1 MYSIYII
8 KQDNQPVHV
17 TAHTI
22 HPSMSDKDKLGILMS
37 LATIPLN
44 VLRAYTQHRESI
56 SVSTYKTDI
65 TNELEA
71 NREVLEALNTFNN
84 TTIKK
89 SIDSYTL
96 ERDTPLI
103 KSTSETKKPSR
114 KRTKK
119 AS

>member
-22 HPSMSDKDKLGILMS
+22 HPSMSDQDKLGILMS

-44 VLRAYTQHRESI
+44 VLRAYAQNKESI

-71 NREVLEALNTFNN
+71 NREVLEVINESIN
-84 TTIKK
+84 TTIETPVNE
-89 SIDSYTL
+89 SIIEPEEL
-96 ERDTPLI
+96 EI
-103 KSTSETKKPSR
+103 KKPSR

>member
-44 VLRAYTQHRESI
+44 VLRAYTQHKESI

-65 TNELEA
+65 INELEA
-71 NREVLEALNTFNN
+71 NSEVLEALNTFTN
-84 TTIKK
+84 TTIITPINE
-89 SIDSYTL
+89 SINEPEKL
-96 ERDTPLI
+96 EM
-103 KSTSETKKPSR
+103 KKPSR

>member
-22 HPSMSDKDKLGILMS
+22 HPSMSDQDKLGILMS

-44 VLRAYTQHRESI
+44 VLRAYTQHKESI

-71 NREVLEALNTFNN
+71 NREVLEVLNTFNN
-84 TTIKK
+84 TTIKTPIGE
-89 SIDSYTL
+89 SIVSPEEL
-96 ERDTPLI
+96 KI
-103 KSTSETKKPSR
+103 KKPSR

>member
-8 KQDNQPVHV
+8 EQDNQPVHV

-44 VLRAYTQHRESI
+44 VLRAYTQHKESI

-71 NREVLEALNTFNN
+71 NREVLEALNTLIN
-84 TTIKK
+84 TTIETPVN
-89 SIDSYTL
+89 SYAL
-96 ERDTPLI
+96 MRDTPLTA
-103 KSTSETKKPSR
+103 STSETKKPSR

>member
-22 HPSMSDKDKLGILMS
+22 HPSMSDQDKLGILMS

-44 VLRAYTQHRESI
+44 VLRAYAQHKESI

-71 NREVLEALNTFNN
+71 NREVLEALNTLII
-84 TTIKK
+84 TTIEKPINE
-89 SIDSYTL
+89 SIIKPEEL
-96 ERDTPLI
+96 EI
-103 KSTSETKKPSR
+103 KKPSR
-114 KRTKK
+114 KKTKK

>member
-8 KQDNQPVHV
+8 KQANQPVYV

-44 VLRAYTQHRESI
+44 VLSAYTQHKECI

-71 NREVLEALNTFNN
+71 NREVSEALNTLIN
-84 TTIKK
+84 TTIGTPINK
-89 SIDSYTL
+89 SVIKAEKL
-96 ERDTPLI
+96 EI
-103 KSTSETKKPSR
+103 KKPSR

>member
-44 VLRAYTQHRESI
+44 VLRAYTQHKESI

-71 NREVLEALNTFNN
+71 NREVLEVLNESIN
-84 TTIKK
+84 TTIYTPVNE
-89 SIDSYTL
+89 SIIEPEEL
-96 ERDTPLI
+96 EI
-103 KSTSETKKPSR
+103 KKPSR

>member
-17 TAHTI
+17 TAHII
-22 HPSMSDKDKLGILMS
+22 HPSMSDQDKLGILMS

-44 VLRAYTQHRESI
+44 VLRAYTQHKESI

-71 NREVLEALNTFNN
+71 NREVLEALNTFIN
-84 TTIKK
+84 TTIKTPFNE
-89 SIDSYTL
+89 SINEPEKL
-96 ERDTPLI
+96 EI
-103 KSTSETKKPSR
+103 KKPSR

>member
-44 VLRAYTQHRESI
+44 VLRAYTQHKESI
-56 SVSTYKTDI
+56 SVFTYKTDI

-71 NREVLEALNTFNN
+71 NREVLEVINTFNN
-84 TTIKK
+84 TTIET
-89 SIDSYTL
+89 SINESVIKPEKL
-96 ERDTPLI
+96 EI
-103 KSTSETKKPSR
+103 KKPSR

>member
-44 VLRAYTQHRESI
+44 VLRAYTQHKECI
-56 SVSTYKTDI
+56 SVSTYKTEI

-71 NREVLEALNTFNN
+71 NREVLEAIDTLIN
-84 TTIKK
+84 TTIETPV
-89 SIDSYTL
+89 SGTTIEPEIL
-96 ERDTPLI
+96 EI
-103 KSTSETKKPSR
+103 KKPSR

-119 AS
+119 AF

>member
-8 KQDNQPVHV
+8 EQDNQPVHI

-44 VLRAYTQHRESI
+44 VLRAYTQHKESI
-56 SVSTYKTDI
+56 SVSIYKTDI

-84 TTIKK
+84 TTIETPINE
-89 SIDSYTL
+89 SISEPEKL
-96 ERDTPLI
+96 EI
-103 KSTSETKKPSR
+103 KKPSR

>member
-8 KQDNQPVHV
+8 KQDNQPVHI
-17 TAHTI
+17 TAHTLN
-22 HPSMSDKDKLGILMS
+22 PDMSDKDKLEVLMS

-44 VLRAYTQHRESI
+44 LLRAYTQHKESL
-56 SVSTYKTDI
+56 SVSTYKTGI

-71 NREVLEALNTFNN
+71 NREVLEAIETFVNR
-84 TTIKK
+84 TIKTPINET
-89 SIDSYTL
+89 SVEPEAL
-96 ERDTPLI
+96 EI
-103 KSTSETKKPSR
+103 KKPYR

>member
-44 VLRAYTQHRESI
+44 VLRAYTQHKESI

-71 NREVLEALNTFNN
+71 NREVLEAINTFNN
-84 TTIKK
+84 TTIKTPI
-89 SIDSYTL
+89 SEYTI
-96 ERDTPLI
+96 EP
-103 KSTSETKKPSR
+103 ETFEIKKPSR
-114 KRTKK
+114 KRAKK